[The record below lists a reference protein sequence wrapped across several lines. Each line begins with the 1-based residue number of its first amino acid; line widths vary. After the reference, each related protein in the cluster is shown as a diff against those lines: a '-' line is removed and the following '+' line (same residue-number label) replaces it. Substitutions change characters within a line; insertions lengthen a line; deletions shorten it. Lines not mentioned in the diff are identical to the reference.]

1 MEVNINEEQGK
12 MIVEET
18 VNLKIPKQ
26 VLDFAEFYAEIGSM
40 ERDALLTK
48 IVIERLREMK
58 EQFTAL
64 PYLQITQIPEL
75 W

>member
-1 MEVNINEEQGK
+1 MEVNDKEEQGK
-12 MIVEET
+12 TTVEET

-58 EQFTAL
+58 EQFITL
-64 PYLQITQIPEL
+64 PYLQIPEL